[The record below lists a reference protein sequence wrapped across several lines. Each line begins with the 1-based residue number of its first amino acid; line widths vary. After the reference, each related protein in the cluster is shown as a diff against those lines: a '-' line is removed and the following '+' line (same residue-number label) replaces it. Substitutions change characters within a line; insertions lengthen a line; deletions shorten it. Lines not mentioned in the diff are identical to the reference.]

1 MKERFDEVLNVHHHY
16 SIILLM
22 GEIYLYFPENLLL
35 NSPMNPDCL
44 RFTFIIVNF
53 TKIYLLQINLQ

>member
-22 GEIYLYFPENLLL
+22 GEIYLNFPEYLLL

-44 RFTFIIVNF
+44 RFKFIIVNF
-53 TKIYLLQINLQ
+53 TNCLLQINLQ